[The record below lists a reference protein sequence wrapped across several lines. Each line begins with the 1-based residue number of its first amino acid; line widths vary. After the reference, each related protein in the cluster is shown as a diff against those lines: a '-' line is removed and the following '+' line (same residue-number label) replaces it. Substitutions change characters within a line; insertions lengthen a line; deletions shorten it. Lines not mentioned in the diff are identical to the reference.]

1 MATNDRHRPPAG
13 QHTLH
18 LRRLQKVTPIPR
30 RFLRNKRQEWE
41 EYRSQVTAFELRK
54 SLPVL

>member
-1 MATNDRHRPPAG
+1 MERSDLVAE
-13 QHTLH
+13 TLGEH
-18 LRRLQKVTPIPR
+18 VFDF
-30 RFLRNKRQEWE
+30 FLRNKRQEWE